1 MATIN
6 LPQVPFTLQGN
17 TTDQKAY
24 VDMVNALL
32 RGPLYNEYASIM
44 QYATATAEQVAWLPN
59 AGQALYNLTHRV
71 VWQNDY
77 SLPNGGATQTMGLTR
92 IPVPIDK
99 RFNLK
104 LMNEA
109 FDLALIEQN
118 IKNGVIADAIS
129 SVVQNKF
136 VNLECELI
144 QAIYDYCLADGQ
156 YEVIPFRSY
165 TAENAD
171 DANKAFFTLNETLIE
186 LTNQISNLYFG
197 LPTDKMFIVLGRR
210 AYLGLTPAYL
220 KVIGSQAQLKAM
232 VNGELYENTAMGI
245 PVSKSFHLEKTYTK
259 GQVNRDKGYNF
270 TNVNGL
276 IINKQV
282 WAYPINMDTI
292 QQVLD
297 NDTANPKWIGKVQ
310 YATPTILYPKTCKI
324 ILERQPTLEERKT
337 AYNNLNKTFR
347 VPVDYVIN
355 ASATNKIDISKINKL
370 DKPIIH
376 VLDPTQTTTEQLKPQ
391 FKDVVLKAVK
401 TVNSSLTESDYDY
414 FIKSKGEDWPIDITN
429 DKTVEVQIEG
439 KNNATGQTNPIDVI
453 IKNS

>member
-32 RGPLYNEYASIM
+32 RGPLYSEYASIM

-77 SLPNGGATQTMGLTR
+77 SLPNGGTTQTMGLTR

-197 LPTDKMFIVLGRR
+197 LPTDKMFMVLGRR

-324 ILERQPTLEERKT
+324 ILEKQPTQDEINT
-337 AYNNLNKTFR
+337 AKSNLNKTFR
-347 VPVDYVIN
+347 VPVDYEI
-355 ASATNKIDISKINKL
+355 SLSNKVNISQINKL
-370 DKPIIH
+370 DTPTIH
-376 VLDPTQTTTEQLKPQ
+376 VVDPTKATVEQLKPQ
-391 FKDVVLKAVK
+391 FKDVVLNAVK
-401 TVNSSLTESDYDY
+401 QIDGSLNENYYDY
-414 FIKSKGEDWPIDITN
+414 FIESDGENWPINITN
-429 DKTVEVQIEG
+429 DKIVFVQIEG
-439 KNNATGQTNPIDVI
+439 KNKATGQTNPIKVT

>member
-6 LPQVPFTLQGN
+6 LPQVPFTLEGN
-17 TTDQKAY
+17 TTGQKAY

-71 VWQNDY
+71 VWQDDY
-77 SLPNGGATQTMGLTR
+77 SLPNGGTTQTMGLTR

-118 IKNGVIADAIS
+118 IKNGVIANAIS

-324 ILERQPTLEERKT
+324 ILEKAPTQDEINT
-337 AYNNLNKTFR
+337 AKGNLNKTFR
-347 VPVDYVIN
+347 VPVDYEIPAV
-355 ASATNKIDISKINKL
+355 TPTKIDTSGINKL
-370 DKPIIH
+370 DKPTIH
-376 VLDPTQTTTEQLKPQ
+376 VTDPTKVTAEQLKPQ

-401 TVNSSLTESDYDY
+401 TVNSSLTESDFNY
-414 FIKSKGEDWPIDITN
+414 FIESKGEDWPINITN

>member
-6 LPQVPFTLQGN
+6 LPQVPFILQGN

-44 QYATATAEQVAWLPN
+44 QYATATAEQVAWLSN

-71 VWQNDY
+71 VWQDDY
-77 SLPNGGATQTMGLTR
+77 SLPNGGTTQTMGLTR

-118 IKNGVIADAIS
+118 IKNGVIANAIS

-171 DANKAFFTLNETLIE
+171 DANKAFFTLN
-186 LTNQISNLYFG
+186 
-197 LPTDKMFIVLGRR
+197 
-210 AYLGLTPAYL
+210 
-220 KVIGSQAQLKAM
+220 
-232 VNGELYENTAMGI
+232 
-245 PVSKSFHLEKTYTK
+245 
-259 GQVNRDKGYNF
+259 
-270 TNVNGL
+270 
-276 IINKQV
+276 
-282 WAYPINMDTI
+282 
-292 QQVLD
+292 
-297 NDTANPKWIGKVQ
+297 
-310 YATPTILYPKTCKI
+310 
-324 ILERQPTLEERKT
+324 
-337 AYNNLNKTFR
+337 
-347 VPVDYVIN
+347 
-355 ASATNKIDISKINKL
+355 
-370 DKPIIH
+370 
-376 VLDPTQTTTEQLKPQ
+376 
-391 FKDVVLKAVK
+391 
-401 TVNSSLTESDYDY
+401 
-414 FIKSKGEDWPIDITN
+414 
-429 DKTVEVQIEG
+429 
-439 KNNATGQTNPIDVI
+439 
-453 IKNS
+453 